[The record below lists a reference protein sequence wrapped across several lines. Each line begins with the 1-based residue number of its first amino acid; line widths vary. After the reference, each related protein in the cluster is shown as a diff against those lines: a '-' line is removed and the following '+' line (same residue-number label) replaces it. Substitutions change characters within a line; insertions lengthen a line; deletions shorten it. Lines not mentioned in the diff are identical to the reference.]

1 MLEFGTTS
9 NKSSGTATN
18 IIVQPVTIADFSITY
33 GEKRDWQKYSD
44 DIGIDLV
51 LDVGQ
56 DFQPT
61 MYIGGSFALDELNNT
76 ITGWGRAYKVK
87 MFLDAIG
94 LPVRLAKGTVV
105 TENRLPDNAKELI
118 VGKQFLRL
126 SYLSTKV
133 KADGTHRWKDW
144 QDTNKVGHE
153 QALKDA
159 FTLAISKNYV
169 KDFLDPSTTDMDGP
183 WEEET
188 EAAGLP
194 L

>member
-9 NKSSGTATN
+9 TKSSGTATN
-18 IIVQPVTIADFSITY
+18 IIVQPVTIADFNITY
-33 GEKRDWQKYSD
+33 GEKREWQKYSD

-87 MFLDAIG
+87 MFLDAIN
-94 LPVRLAKGTVV
+94 LPVRLAKGTAV

-144 QDTNKVGHE
+144 QDTNKVGQE

-159 FTLAISKNYV
+159 FALSVSKQYV
-169 KDFLDPSTTDMDGP
+169 KDFLAPGSADGT
-183 WEEET
+183 WEEE
-188 EAAGLP
+188 EDQLAGMP

>member
-9 NKSSGTATN
+9 TKSSGTATN
-18 IIVQPVTIADFSITY
+18 IIVQPVTIADFNITY
-33 GEKRDWQKYSD
+33 GEKREWQKYSD

-105 TENRLPDNAKELI
+105 TENKLPDNAKELI
-118 VGKQFLRL
+118 VGMFLGIIPKFIFAAIE
-126 SYLSTKV
+126 YAGAT
-133 KADGTHRWKDW
+133 
-144 QDTNKVGHE
+144 VGY
-153 QALKDA
+153 QMGFFMRIFMPVNFLK
-159 FTLAISKNYV
+159 LRS
-169 KDFLDPSTTDMDGP
+169 
-183 WEEET
+183 
-188 EAAGLP
+188 
-194 L
+194 